1 MKALILSGGKGKRL
15 RPITY
20 TGPKQLIPV
29 ANKPI
34 LFYGIDSII
43 SAGIYDIGIVVA
55 PETREEIETAVLDGK
70 ERFKWNCSVTF
81 IEQSYPGGL
90 AHAVLVAE
98 RFIGNTPF
106 LMYLGDNLIK
116 EDLAMF
122 IKLFHEKKPASLILL
137 KEVENP
143 ERFGVATLNEKNEV
157 IKLVEKP
164 QMPESKFALVGVY
177 IFSPSI
183 FSAARAIKPS
193 WRGELEITDAIQHM
207 ISCGMPVVAHILEGW
222 WLDTGKKDDILYANR
237 IILDEFIEKK
247 IMGQI
252 NESSIEGRVTIGK
265 GSTIKGSIIR
275 GPAIIGEQAFIE
287 NSFIGPYTSIG
298 DGCFIKNSSIE
309 HSVCLEGARIIDVPF
324 RLEDSLIGRRV
335 VIEKGK
341 NIPQAHRIIVADD
354 SRIEL

>member
-15 RPITY
+15 RPLTY
-20 TGPKQLIPV
+20 SGPKQLIPV

-34 LFYGIDSII
+34 LFYGIDSIV
-43 SAGIYDIGIVVA
+43 SSGIEDLGIIVS
-55 PETREEIETAVLDGK
+55 PETKEEIERAVLDGK
-70 ERFKWNCSVTF
+70 ERFKWDCSFTF

-90 AHAVLVAE
+90 AHAVLTAE
-98 RFIGNTPF
+98 DFIGNTPF

-116 EDLAMF
+116 ENLRVFIDLF
-122 IKLFHEKKPASLILL
+122 LQKKPESLILL

-157 IKLVEKP
+157 VRLVEKP
-164 QMPESKFALVGVY
+164 KIPESNLALVGVY

-183 FSAARAIKPS
+183 FQASRCIKPS
-193 WRGELEITDAIQHM
+193 WRGELEITDAIQYL
-207 ISCGMPVVAHILEGW
+207 ISCGRPVVAQILEGW

-237 IILDEFIEKK
+237 IILDEFIERK

-252 NESSIEGRVTIGK
+252 NESSVEGRVTIEK
-265 GSTIKGSIIR
+265 GSVIKGCTIR
-275 GPAIIGEQAFIE
+275 GPVIIGEGTVIE
-287 NSFIGPYTSIG
+287 SSFIGPYTSIG
-298 DGCFIKNSSIE
+298 SDCYIRNSSIE
-309 HSVCLEGARIIDVPF
+309 HSVCLEGARIVDVPF

-341 NIPQAHRIIVADD
+341 NIPQAHRVIVGDD
-354 SRIEL
+354 SKIEL